1 MNIILLG
8 PPGAGKGTQAKR
20 LIDAYGIPQISTGDM
35 LRAALKEGTA
45 LGLEAKKY
53 MDQGALVPDSVVIGL
68 VKERIG
74 QNDCTKGYMLDA
86 ELNGDDFGEFIR
98 RLNHIKDAT
107 FKIEEIRGGGLLDK
121 FNVSLTRTNVDALI
135 GKEAIAKTDIDPL
148 DGGVTKL
155 QGELWLSRP
164 ENPTIIKEGS
174 RVRVIRVEGVSL
186 IVERVDEKEC
196 MN

>member
-1 MNIILLG
+1 MKVTLTVDADELKIVQLLSKF
-8 PPGAGKGTQAKR
+8 A
-20 LIDAYGIPQISTGDM
+20 
-35 LRAALKEGTA
+35 E
-45 LGLEAKKY
+45 KY
-53 MDQGALVPDSVVIGL
+53 SLTYKLNRQ
-68 VKERIG
+68 
-74 QNDCTKGYMLDA
+74 TKGYMLDA

-121 FNVSLTRTNVDALI
+121 FNVGLTRTNVDALI

-164 ENPTIIKEGS
+164 ENPSIIKEGS

-186 IVERVDEKEC
+186 IVEGVDEKEC